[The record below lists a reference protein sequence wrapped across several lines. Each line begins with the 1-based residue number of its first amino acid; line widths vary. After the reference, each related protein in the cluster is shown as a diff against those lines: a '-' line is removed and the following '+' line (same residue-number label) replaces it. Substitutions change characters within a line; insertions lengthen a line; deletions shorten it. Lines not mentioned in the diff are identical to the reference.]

1 MDCLNSLAPS
11 DEELISFALDDEALP
26 SEADNHLHQCE
37 ICQERLTNIQTDQR
51 VPAITPLS
59 QSMSVWSG
67 IKPLLCRS
75 VDQRK
80 IVSE

>member
-26 SEADNHLHQCE
+26 SEANNHLQQCE
-37 ICQERLTNIQTDQR
+37 TCQKRLTTYKQTN
-51 VPAITPLS
+51 AYLLS
-59 QSMSVWSG
+59 HLYRSQCPSG
-67 IKPLLCRS
+67 QELSLYCADLVS
-75 VDQRK
+75 RK